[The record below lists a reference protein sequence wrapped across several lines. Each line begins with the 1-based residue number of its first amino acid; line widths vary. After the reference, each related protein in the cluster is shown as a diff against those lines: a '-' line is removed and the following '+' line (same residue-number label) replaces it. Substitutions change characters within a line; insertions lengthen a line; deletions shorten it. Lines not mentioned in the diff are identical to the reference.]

1 MTEKENELK
10 FEDAMIQLEDI
21 VGELEHGDVPLEKA
35 IELFQQGMK
44 LSQLCSQK
52 LEQVER
58 KIEMIVEENGE
69 LRKKL
74 SAARSIRMAVTR
86 LTERASFREY
96 HQNII
101 ERVATRL
108 EESLPAQWQIPSSLR
123 EAMLYSL
130 MAGGKRMRP
139 LLVMAACEA
148 LDGNADAALDA
159 ACAVEM
165 VHTYSLIHDDLPAM
179 DNDDYRRGKLT
190 NHKVFGEAAAILAGD
205 ALLTHAFYLVA
216 RLSQVH
222 GVPAEQVVNI
232 TMDLA
237 ELAGPKGMVGGQAAD
252 MEGEQGLT
260 ELSQLEYIHLH
271 KTSDLITFSLLAGG
285 RIAGADEQKLEALRT
300 FGQKLGLAFQIQDDI
315 LDIVGDEAKL
325 GKKTQSDMK
334 QEKVTYPY
342 FIGLEASRGEVERLT
357 AEAKSAVIEA
367 GLADPSRLLEIADYL
382 MNRDH

>member
-1 MTEKENELK
+1 MQT
-10 FEDAMIQLEDI
+10 
-21 VGELEHGDVPLEKA
+21 VVTY
-35 IELFQQGMK
+35 
-44 LSQLCSQK
+44 LS
-52 LEQVER
+52 EPV
-58 KIEMIVEENGE
+58 
-69 LRKKL
+69 
-74 SAARSIRMAVTR
+74 
-86 LTERASFREY
+86 SFREY
-96 HQNII
+96 QQHII
-101 ERVATRL
+101 DRVAQRL
-108 EESLPAQWQIPSSLR
+108 KESVPAHWQVPSTLR

-148 LDGNADAALDA
+148 LEGNAEAALDA

-216 RLSQVH
+216 QLNRTH
-222 GVPAEQVVNI
+222 GVPADRVVNI
-232 TMDLA
+232 TMDLS
-237 ELAGPKGMVGGQAAD
+237 ELSGPRGMVGGQAAD

-260 ELSQLEYIHLH
+260 ELAQLEYIHLH
-271 KTSDLITFSLLAGG
+271 KTADLIAFSLLAGG
-285 RIAGADEQKLEALRT
+285 RIAGANELQLDALRV

-315 LDIVGDEAKL
+315 LDLVGDETKL
-325 GKKTQSDMK
+325 GKKTQSDIK

-342 FIGLEASRGEVERLT
+342 FIGLEASKREVRRLT
-357 AEAKSAVIEA
+357 DEAKAAVAEAGFSN
-367 GLADPSRLLEIADYL
+367 PTRLLEIADFL